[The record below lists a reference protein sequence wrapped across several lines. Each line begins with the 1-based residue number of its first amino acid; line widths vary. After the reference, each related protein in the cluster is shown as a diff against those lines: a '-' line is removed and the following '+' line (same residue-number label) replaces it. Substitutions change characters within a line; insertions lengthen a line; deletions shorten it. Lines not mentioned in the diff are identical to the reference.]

1 MKINFTINGRRVT
14 KEVENHQRLLDLIR
28 DDLNLYGTKEGCAI
42 GECGVCTV
50 LFNGEAVNSCMML
63 APQADGAE
71 ILTVEGL
78 AKDDDLHPLQT
89 AFLEEGAVQCGFC
102 TPGMLISAYALLLK
116 NPNPTEDEIKDAIA
130 GNLCRCTGYKQI
142 ISAVKSVI
150 KNYDAKSLTEN
161 TVNSV

>member
-1 MKINFTINGRRVT
+1 MKINFTINSRRVT